1 MIGGFNPSEK
11 YQSVGILVG
20 WDDYSQH
27 MEQSTNVPDHQPDIY
42 ICIYIYIVSV
52 YFSPNSY
59 SMHVTQQIDKSLGTH
74 PEIPGPIGPS
84 GQSLPQN
91 YHVVTPIIRL
101 SNSHWGLPF
110 GVYPKHIIIIIIT
123 TKFQIQITKLAFKN
137 FKQLGLAADPRISH
151 KQTRP

>member
-1 MIGGFNPSEK
+1 MIIPNIWNNQQMF
-11 YQSVGILVG
+11 QT
-20 WDDYSQH
+20 
-27 MEQSTNVPDHQPDIY
+27 TNQIY
-42 ICIYIYIVSV
+42 TYIYIVSV

-110 GVYPKHIIIIIIT
+110 GVYPKHIIIIIT